1 MRSRQ
6 ALVNFDF
13 IGDNLCY
20 LVTELTHRTLSRN
33 LLTEVRRTRNTRA
46 VSFRSRLNEMG
57 DAVGGK
63 NGKALVQISTEP
75 ERDDEY
81 RGPFYELHSREIR
94 FPDAVKAESKRLRS
108 SLLHYMLESRFF
120 LWGSVRH

>member
-1 MRSRQ
+1 MSDPETKKSQ
-6 ALVNFDF
+6 P
-13 IGDNLCY
+13 
-20 LVTELTHRTLSRN
+20 
-33 LLTEVRRTRNTRA
+33 
-46 VSFRSRLNEMG
+46 
-57 DAVGGK
+57 
-63 NGKALVQISTEP
+63 LVQIAKDP